1 MNHKLCRRSL
11 PQKIGLGRVAWIVLW
26 VLVGVVSARQVDA
39 QSLPQI
45 IEAAQPKMV
54 KIFGGGGLR
63 RLESWQ
69 TGFFVSNDGLI
80 VTVWSYVL
88 DNETTVVLSDGRKVS
103 AELVGYHPQYEIAL
117 LKVDVEDQPCFT
129 PDSAAKGVSGM
140 TVLAF
145 SNLYGVAAGNE
156 QCSVQTGVVST
167 IMPLDARR
175 GNRRTSYRGPAIV
188 VDAIT
193 SNPGAAGGVITDRQG
208 RWLGLIGRES
218 RTAASNLWLNYAIP
232 ADQVAM
238 ATDLILAGNTSQA
251 PLGSQAPTEPLTL
264 ELMGVVAVPDVVE
277 RTPPFI
283 DLVRANSLAETAG
296 LQSDDLIVQVDGQ
309 VTTCLKDLKSK
320 LSQIDRDAPVTFMVK
335 RGDDFINVK
344 LQGSGQ

>member
-1 MNHKLCRRSL
+1 MNQKPLWCSGPRRIRLSL
-11 PQKIGLGRVAWIVLW
+11 AVVLLVWLGGGWDSNGCVE
-26 VLVGVVSARQVDA
+26 A
-39 QSLPQI
+39 QSLPEV
-45 IEAAQPKMV
+45 IEETQPKMV

-69 TGFFVSNDGLI
+69 TGFFVSTDGLI

-88 DNETTVVLSDGRKVS
+88 DSETTVVLSDGRRMV
-103 AELVGYHPQYEIAL
+103 AELVGYHPQYELAL
-117 LKVDVEDQPCFT
+117 LRVNIQDQPCFT
-129 PDSAAKGVSGM
+129 PDSAVKGVPGM

-145 SNLYGVAAGNE
+145 SNLYGVASGNE

-167 IMPLDARR
+167 LMPLDARR

-208 RWLGLIGRES
+208 RWVGLIGRES
-218 RTAASNLWLNYAIP
+218 RTAESNLWLNYAIP
-232 ADQVAM
+232 AEQVAM
-238 ATDLILAGNTSQA
+238 ATDLILAGNTRQA
-251 PLGSQAPTEPLTL
+251 PLDSRSPTEPLTL
-264 ELMGVVAVPDVVE
+264 DLIGVLAVPDVVE

-283 DLVRANSLAETAG
+283 DRVRPNSLADGAG
-296 LQSDDLIVQVDGQ
+296 LRADDLIVQVDGQ
-309 VTTCLKDLKSK
+309 VTTCLKDLRSK
-320 LSQIDRDAPVTFMVK
+320 LKQIDRDAPVTFMVK

-344 LQGSGQ
+344 LRGSGR

>member
-1 MNHKLCRRSL
+1 MKLNSL
-11 PQKIGLGRVAWIVLW
+11 GCSAPWKTRLQISVMLAAW
-26 VLVGVVSARQVDA
+26 VLSGWVCNSGLEA
-39 QSLPQI
+39 QALPEI
-45 IEAAQPKMV
+45 IEETQPKMV

-69 TGFFVSNDGLI
+69 TGFFVSTDGLI

-88 DNETTVVLSDGRKVS
+88 DSQTTVVLSDGRRIS
-103 AELVGYHPQYEIAL
+103 AELVGYHPQYELAL
-117 LKVDVEDQPCFT
+117 LKVDVQDQPCFT
-129 PDSAAKGVSGM
+129 PDSVVKAVPGM

-145 SNLYGVAAGNE
+145 SNLYGVATGNE

-167 IMPLDARR
+167 LMPLDVRR

-188 VDAIT
+188 LDAIT

-208 RWLGLIGRES
+208 RWLGIIGRES
-218 RTAASNLWLNYAIP
+218 RTAESNLWLNYAIP

-238 ATDLILAGNTSQA
+238 ATDLILAGNTRRS
-251 PLGSQAPTEPLTL
+251 PLDLRSPTEPLTL
-264 ELMGVVAVPDVVE
+264 DLLGVVTVPDVVE

-283 DLVRANSLAETAG
+283 DRIRANSMADLAG
-296 LQSDDLIVQVDGQ
+296 LRADDLIVQVDGK
-309 VTTCLKDLKSK
+309 VTTCLKDLESK
-320 LSQIDRDAPVTFMVK
+320 LKQVDRDAEVIFMVK
-335 RGDDFINVK
+335 RGDDFINIK